1 MIRPAVVLLIA
12 AALLA
17 LAFGQRGP
25 ALPPELSTLPEILP

>member
-1 MIRPAVVLLIA
+1 MRPLVFLIIS

-17 LAFGQRGP
+17 ALFGQHGP